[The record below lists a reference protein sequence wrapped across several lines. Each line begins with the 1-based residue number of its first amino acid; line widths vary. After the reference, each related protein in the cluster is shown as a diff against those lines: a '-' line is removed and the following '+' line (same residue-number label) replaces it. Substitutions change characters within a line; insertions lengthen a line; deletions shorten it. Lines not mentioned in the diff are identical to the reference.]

1 MLYFTAALVFVG
13 VIICFTGRTLFATTP
28 FLGGFLVSGMLGY
41 QLGLMFI
48 TPPANWPDFVLPLI
62 SFILVGVIGGVL
74 AKVLY
79 TVLLV
84 IAGLALG
91 AFLGL
96 VAGYVINLGGNPH
109 VLTSNFFSFQPDNVV
124 QLYTM
129 LIAAAVLGGMSLVA
143 QDTMAMLSTAF
154 FGAGIAMINLADLF
168 DATMSGQV
176 SAIATEPV
184 LVIFAWLFVGMAGVF
199 MQNKNDDI
207 D

>member
-48 TPPANWPDFVLPLI
+48 KPPANWPDFVLPLI
-62 SFILVGVIGGVL
+62 SFILVGVIGGML

-109 VLTSNFFSFQPDNVV
+109 VLTSNFFSFQPDNLV

-168 DATMSGQV
+168 DATISGPV
-176 SAIATEPV
+176 AAIATEPV

-199 MQNKNDDI
+199 IQNKNDDI

>member
-13 VIICFTGRTLFATTP
+13 LIVCVSGRTLFATTP
-28 FLGGFLVSGMLGY
+28 FLGGFLVSGMMGY

-48 TPPANWPDFVLPLI
+48 DAPSSWPSFVLPLL
-62 SFILVGVIGGVL
+62 SFIVIGIIGGVL
-74 AKVLY
+74 ARVLY

-91 AFLGL
+91 AFIGL
-96 VAGYVINLGGNPH
+96 VAGYLINLGGNPH
-109 VLTSNFFSFQPDNVV
+109 VLTSNFFSFQPENTV

-129 LIAAAVLGGMSLVA
+129 LIAAAVLAGLSLTA

-154 FGAGIAMINLADLF
+154 FGAGIAAVNLADLF
-168 DATMSGQV
+168 DATLTGKV
-176 SAIATEPV
+176 AAIATEPV
-184 LVIFAWLFVGMAGVF
+184 LVIFAWLFIGMGGVF
-199 MQNKNDDI
+199 IQNSNDDI

>member
-13 VIICFTGRTLFATTP
+13 LIVCVSGRTLFATTP

-41 QLGLMFI
+41 QLGLTFI
-48 TPPANWPDFVLPLI
+48 NAPGNWPAFVLPLI
-62 SFILVGVIGGVL
+62 SFILIGVLGGVL

-91 AFLGL
+91 AFIGL

-109 VLTSNFFSFQPDNVV
+109 VLTSNFFSFQPENVV

-129 LIAAAVLGGMSLVA
+129 LIAAAVLAGLSLVA

-154 FGAGIAMINLADLF
+154 FGAGIAAVNLADLF
-168 DATMSGQV
+168 DATMSGKIA
-176 SAIATEPV
+176 AIATEPV
-184 LVIFAWLFVGMAGVF
+184 LVIFAWLFLGMAGVF
-199 MQNKNDDI
+199 IQNKDDV

>member
-13 VIICFTGRTLFATTP
+13 LIVCVSGRTLFATTP

-48 TPPANWPDFVLPLI
+48 APPNNWPAFLLPLL
-62 SFILVGVIGGVL
+62 SFIAVGLIGGVL
-74 AKVLY
+74 AKALY

-91 AFLGL
+91 AFIGL

-109 VLTSNFFSFQPDNVV
+109 VLTSNFFSFQPENLV

-129 LIAAAVLGGMSLVA
+129 LIAAALFAGLSLVA

-154 FGAGIAMINLADLF
+154 FGAGIAAINLADLF
-168 DATMSGQV
+168 DATMTGRV
-176 SAIATEPV
+176 AAIATEPV
-184 LVIFAWLFVGMAGVF
+184 LVIFAWLF
-199 MQNKNDDI
+199 
-207 D
+207 

>member
-13 VIICFTGRTLFATTP
+13 LIVCVSGRTLFATTP

-41 QLGLMFI
+41 QLGLTFI
-48 TPPANWPDFVLPLI
+48 NPPGSWPDFVLPLI
-62 SFILVGVIGGVL
+62 SFIIIGVIGGVL

-79 TVLLV
+79 TVMLV

-96 VAGYVINLGGNPH
+96 VAGYLINLGGNPH
-109 VLTSNFFSFQPDNVV
+109 VLTSNFFSFQPDNLI

-129 LIAAAVLGGMSLVA
+129 LIAAAVLAGLSLVA

-154 FGAGIAMINLADLF
+154 FGAGIAAINLADLF
-168 DATMSGQV
+168 DATMSGKIAV
-176 SAIATEPV
+176 IATEPV
-184 LVIFAWLFVGMAGVF
+184 LVIFAWLFIGMAGVF
-199 MQNKNDDI
+199 IQNNDDAG

>member
-13 VIICFTGRTLFATTP
+13 LIVCVSGRTLFATTP

-41 QLGLMFI
+41 QLGLTFI
-48 TPPANWPDFVLPLI
+48 NPPGSWPDFVLPLI
-62 SFILVGVIGGVL
+62 SFIIIGVIGGVL

-79 TVLLV
+79 TVMLV

-96 VAGYVINLGGNPH
+96 VAGYLINLGGNPH
-109 VLTSNFFSFQPDNVV
+109 VLTSNFFSFQPDNLI

-129 LIAAAVLGGMSLVA
+129 LIAAAVLAGLSLIA

-154 FGAGIAMINLADLF
+154 FGAGIAAINLADLF
-168 DATMSGQV
+168 DATMSGKIAV
-176 SAIATEPV
+176 IATEPV
-184 LVIFAWLFVGMAGVF
+184 LVIFAWLFIGMAGVF
-199 MQNKNDDI
+199 IQNNDDAG